1 MTAPDTAGNAPAV
14 ATVIDRPITLAVGA
28 ERTMLYVPRLAGERI
43 AVVTNQTG
51 LIGRV
56 HLVDSLLASGL
67 TVVKVFAPE
76 HGFRGEAD
84 AGEQVKDQRDARTG
98 LPLVSLYGANKKPTA
113 AQLADVDVVVFDIQ
127 DVGVRFYTYIGTLH
141 YVMEACAE
149 NGKSVVVLDRPDPN
163 GHFVDGPVL
172 DMEHRSFVG
181 MHPVPLVHGMTVGE
195 FAGMI
200 NGEVG

>member
-1 MTAPDTAGNAPAV
+1 
-14 ATVIDRPITLAVGA
+14 
-28 ERTMLYVPRLAGERI
+28 MLYVPRLAGERI

-98 LPLVSLYGANKKPTA
+98 LPLVSL
-113 AQLADVDVVVFDIQ
+113 
-127 DVGVRFYTYIGTLH
+127 
-141 YVMEACAE
+141 
-149 NGKSVVVLDRPDPN
+149 
-163 GHFVDGPVL
+163 
-172 DMEHRSFVG
+172 
-181 MHPVPLVHGMTVGE
+181 
-195 FAGMI
+195 
-200 NGEVG
+200 